1 MNKFIKNTENLDDE
15 YFCDEY
21 FEGGEDKHYEF
32 RDEENEDQD
41 QTNGERIVQED
52 PFKDI
57 QVKNFVNE

>member
-1 MNKFIKNTENLDDE
+1 MNKFIKNTENIDDE

-57 QVKNFVNE
+57 